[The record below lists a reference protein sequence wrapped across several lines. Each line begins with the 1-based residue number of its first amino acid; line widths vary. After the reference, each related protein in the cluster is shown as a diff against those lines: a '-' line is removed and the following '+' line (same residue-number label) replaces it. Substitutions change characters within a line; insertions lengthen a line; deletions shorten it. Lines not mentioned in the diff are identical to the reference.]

1 MKREKAK
8 KILGGLGNI
17 YIYIL
22 NGLLLLAAVF
32 CTALGREAPR
42 QENAQSVPVLG
53 YHHLAAD
60 ADKWRTYPF
69 DPWTSSLSSFERQM
83 QYLYEN
89 GYQTISLDDFYAWY
103 KGEKSLDNKTVLL
116 TFDDS
121 YYSTVA
127 LAKPILQK
135 YGFQASVFVIG
146 KSIPAEMTE
155 YAAPEKSHIPAP
167 LLKSDA
173 TLQFYS
179 HFYDLH
185 RKINGV
191 YAVHAYEQPAILT
204 DILRAG
210 KEVSTDYMAY
220 PYGEFND
227 RAQTACRQAGVRL
240 AFSYN
245 QWSDAQRTDGCYAL
259 PRYSV
264 HAYTPMFLFRH
275 FLNHD

>member
-1 MKREKAK
+1 M
-8 KILGGLGNI
+8 
-17 YIYIL
+17 
-22 NGLLLLAAVF
+22 LLLAAVF

-83 QYLYEN
+83 RYLYEN
-89 GYQTISLDDFYAWY
+89 GYKTISLDDFYAWY
-103 KGEKSLDNKTVLL
+103 SGEKQFDNKTVLL

-146 KSIPAEMTE
+146 KSIPAEMME
-155 YAAPEKSHIPAP
+155 YAPPQKSHIPAP
-167 LLKSDA
+167 LLQSDA

-179 HFYDLH
+179 HFHSLH
-185 RKINGV
+185 RKADGV
-191 YAVHAYEQPAILT
+191 CAIHT
-204 DILRAG
+204 YSQSDILADIRRAG
-210 KEVSTDYMAY
+210 QDVSTDYMAY
-220 PYGEFND
+220 PYGEYND